1 MSQHEDT
8 LFKGN
13 SMSYKSHILILL
25 SIFTGGCIELAEDSC
40 SEYVNYMC
48 NCHSD
53 DPNYNCSELKVTYE
67 NPDASTQEQCAL
79 DLDDQIYEDEQEGLS
94 CDLNDTGLDS
104 GI

>member
-1 MSQHEDT
+1 MSPNVDI

-13 SMSYKSHILILL
+13 PMSYKSHILMLL
-25 SIFTGGCIELAEDSC
+25 FIFTGGCIELAEDSC

-67 NPDASTQEQCAL
+67 
-79 DLDDQIYEDEQEGLS
+79 DEQEGLS